1 MSFRSEI
8 RAILGEAF
16 TDEISDKLT
25 ALHRGIVDPLKD
37 ERDDLKKQAEKFKA
51 DAEKL
56 PAVQQ
61 ELDDLKSGDYKAKWE
76 KTHGEY
82 EAYKKQ
88 VAHDAETAKIE
99 RAFRGVLK
107 AEHISEKYHDDIV
120 RVTDFSGKKL
130 DKDGNLENAD
140 KIGEEVRSK
149 WSNFKETHGT
159 TGAQVATPPATSPAK
174 PTKEQIMAIKDD
186 GARQK
191 AIAENH
197 ELFGF

>member
-25 ALHRGIVDPLKD
+25 ALHRSIVDPLKD
-37 ERDDLKKQAEKFKA
+37 ERDDLKKQAEKLKV

-61 ELDDLKSGDYKAKWE
+61 ELEELKSGDYKAKYE
-76 KTHGEY
+76 KAHDEY

-88 VAHDAETAKIE
+88 VAHDAEAAKIE
-99 RAFRGVLK
+99 RAFRALLK
-107 AEHISEKYHDDIV
+107 DEHISDKRHDAIV
-120 RVTDFSGKKL
+120 RVTDFSGMKL

-140 KIGEEVRSK
+140 AQRKAIQDAWGDFRV
-149 WSNFKETHGT
+149 TQGT
-159 TGAQVATPPATSPAK
+159 TGANVATPPATGTAK
-174 PTKEQIMAIKDD
+174 PTKEEIMAIKDD

-197 ELFGF
+197 QLFGF

>member
-1 MSFRSEI
+1 MSFSRSFLKSI
-8 RAILGEAF
+8 GL
-16 TDEISDKLT
+16 TDEQISAAIEEHTAVTT
-25 ALHRGIVDPLKD
+25 ALKQQ
-37 ERDDLKKQAEKFKA
+37 RDQLEGDVAKYKA

-88 VAHDAETAKIE
+88 VAHDAEAAKIE
-99 RAFRGVLK
+99 RAFRALLK
-107 AEHISEKYHDDIV
+107 GEHISEKYHDDIV

-159 TGAQVATPPATSPAK
+159 TGATVATPPATSPAK